1 MDTLL
6 TEAPD
11 FFGEIIKLLHMNF
24 SIADIEKEI
33 LLNSLQTANLKF
45 QQTYPGDKPDR
56 QAVHTVYGGANLFKS
71 DTCIKMGEIALRSLQ
86 TYAPDFITLA
96 HVLKLEG
103 CEDLPTDEKKAAK
116 LVKKLDNM
124 KEEDRKQ
131 HPAWLSYT
139 VYNKI
144 IQKLQTEAVEDFRID
159 FEDGFGNRPDEEEDA
174 TAINA
179 ANELAMGMNEKTIS
193 PFIGIRI
200 KPFTED
206 LKNRGVRTMD
216 IFLTTLLEKTN
227 GKLPDNFVVMLPK
240 VTIPEQVTTMIR
252 LLEIIEKKNNLL
264 PGTLKMETMVEA
276 TQIIMDEEGRN
287 PLLKIIRASEGRLI
301 AAHFGTYDYTASC
314 GITAKYQT
322 MAHPVCDFA
331 HHMTKVALGG
341 TGIFLS
347 DGATNVMPVAP
358 HRGDKLTA
366 KQLKENR
373 QSVHN
378 AWRTGYNHSM
388 HSLINGFY
396 QGWDLNPAQLPMRYA
411 ATYNFFLSSITDA
424 THRLKTFVDRAA
436 ISTLTGDIFDD
447 AATGQGLLNFFLKA
461 MNCGA
466 ITEEEATATGLTVDE
481 IRSRSFYK
489 ILQGRRNKK

>member
-1 MDTLL
+1 
-6 TEAPD
+6 
-11 FFGEIIKLLHMNF
+11 MNF

-33 LLNSLQTANLKF
+33 LLTSLRTANRKF
-45 QQTYPGDKPDR
+45 QQIYPGDKPDR
-56 QAVHTVYGGANLFKS
+56 QAVHTVYGGANLFKA
-71 DTCIKMGEIALRSLQ
+71 DTCVRMGEIALKNLQ

-96 HVLKLEG
+96 NVLKLEG
-103 CEDLPTDEKKAAK
+103 YEELPDEEKKKDK
-116 LVKKLDNM
+116 LIKKLGKM
-124 KEEDRKQ
+124 EESERKQ
-131 HPAWLSYT
+131 HPAWLAYT

-144 IQKLQTEAVEDFRID
+144 IEKLKTEAVEDFRID
-159 FEDGFGNRPDEEEDA
+159 FEDGFGNRSDQEEDA
-174 TAINA
+174 TAVHA
-179 ANELAMGMNEKTIS
+179 ANELSDGMINKSIS

-206 LKNRGVRTMD
+206 LVTRGVRTLD
-216 IFLTTLLEKTN
+216 IFLTTLLEKTG
-227 GKLPDNFVVMLPK
+227 GKLPDNFIVMLPK
-240 VTIPEQVTTMIR
+240 VTIPEQVSTLIR
-252 LLEIIEKKNNLL
+252 LFEIMEKKNNLI

-276 TQIIMDEEGRN
+276 TQIIMDDEGKN
-287 PLLKIIRASEGRLI
+287 PLMKIVRAGEGRLI

-347 DGATNVMPVAP
+347 DGATNIIPVAP
-358 HRGDKLTA
+358 HRGDKLSQ

-378 AWRTGYNHSM
+378 AWRIGYNHSM

-411 ATYNFFLSSITDA
+411 ATYNFFLSSMDDA
-424 THRLKTFVDRAA
+424 TQRLKIFVDRAA

-466 ITEEEATATGLTVDE
+466 ISEEEATATGLTVDE
-481 IRSRSFYK
+481 IRTRSFYK
-489 ILQGRRNKK
+489 ILEGRRNKKG

>member
-1 MDTLL
+1 
-6 TEAPD
+6 
-11 FFGEIIKLLHMNF
+11 MNF

-71 DTCIKMGEIALRSLQ
+71 DTCIKMGEIALKSLQ
-86 TYAPDFITLA
+86 TYSPDFITLA
-96 HVLKLEG
+96 NVLKFEG
-103 CEDLPTDEKKAAK
+103 CDKLPDDEKKADK
-116 LVKKLDNM
+116 LIKKLNKM
-124 KEEDRKQ
+124 EETERRQ

-144 IQKLQTEAVEDFRID
+144 VQKLQTEAVEDFRID

-174 TAINA
+174 TAVNA
-179 ANELAMGMNEKTIS
+179 ANELAIGMNEKTIS

-206 LKNRGVRTMD
+206 LKSRGVRTMD
-216 IFLTTLLEKTN
+216 IFLTRLLEKTG
-227 GKLPDNFVVMLPK
+227 GKLPGNFIVMLPK
-240 VTIPEQVTTMIR
+240 VTIPEQVTTMVR
-252 LLEIIEKKNNLL
+252 LFEIIEKKNNLT

-276 TQIIMDEEGRN
+276 TQIIMDDEGRN
-287 PLLKIIRASEGRLI
+287 PLMKIIRAGERRLI

-347 DGATNVMPVAP
+347 DGATNVMPVAL

-373 QSVHN
+373 QSVQN
-378 AWRTGYNHSM
+378 AWRIGYNHSM

-466 ITEEEATATGLTVDE
+466 ISEEEAMATGLTTDE

-489 ILQGRRNKK
+489 ILQGRRKS

>member
-1 MDTLL
+1 
-6 TEAPD
+6 
-11 FFGEIIKLLHMNF
+11 MNF
-24 SIADIEKEI
+24 SITDTEKET
-33 LLNSLQTANLKF
+33 LLGTLKTANLKF

-56 QAVHTVYGGANLFKS
+56 QPVHTVYGGANLFKA
-71 DTCIKMGEIALRSLQ
+71 DTCVKMGEIALRNLQ
-86 TYAPDFITLA
+86 TYAPNFVVLA
-96 HVLKLEG
+96 DVLQLHG
-103 CEDLPTDEKKAAK
+103 YLDLPSSEKKIEK
-116 LVKKLDNM
+116 LQKKLAKM
-124 KEEDRKQ
+124 SEKRRRVE
-131 HPAWLSYT
+131 PAWLAYS

-144 IQKLQTEAVEDFRID
+144 IKKLQAEAVEDFRID

-174 TAINA
+174 TAVTA
-179 ANELAMGMNEKTIS
+179 ATELAKGMKNKTIS

-206 LKNRGVRTMD
+206 LKYRGVRTLD
-216 IFLTTLLEKTN
+216 IFLTTLLEKTK
-227 GKLPDNFVVMLPK
+227 GKLPENFVVMLPK
-240 VTIPEQVTTMIR
+240 VTIPEQVITLVR
-252 LLEIIEKKNNLL
+252 LFEIIEEKNKLA

-287 PLLKIIRASEGRLI
+287 PLMKIIRASEGRCI

-322 MAHPVCDFA
+322 MNHPVCDFA

-347 DGATNVMPVAP
+347 DGATNVMPIAP
-358 HRGDKLTA
+358 HRGEKLS
-366 KQLKENR
+366 KEQLKENT

-378 AWRTGYNHSM
+378 AWRIGYSHTM

-411 ATYNFFLSSITDA
+411 ATYNFFLSSYEDA
-424 THRLKTFVDRAA
+424 VFRLKTFVDRAA

-466 ITEEEATATGLTVDE
+466 ISEKEALATGLTLEE